1 MNNSVK
7 KRCTKILGISFAVAM
22 LLLSVGFLSLLATG
36 FVSGEPVEVHEETPI
51 ETGTTTETTTETT
64 TYTTT
69 TIITTTTTTTST
81 ETTSESTTTEVTTT
95 TTKTTPVATEKPT
108 ETITET
114 TETTVIIPAS
124 KYEGITDE
132 EYRMLV
138 LAVYLESGNQSY
150 SCKEAVASVIM
161 NRVYYND
168 TNDFPDTIMGVLTQK
183 NQFTIDL
190 SRTDTPDGDCYR
202 AVDSVLSNGS
212 VLPYNVLFFYADYC
226 NSSWLLSRQVY
237 CKIGNVYFAY

>member
-7 KRCTKILGISFAVAM
+7 KRYAKILGISFAVVM
-22 LLLSVGFLSLLATG
+22 LLFSVGFLSSLATG
-36 FVSGEPVEVHEETPI
+36 FEDDTVEVYEETTS
-51 ETGTTTETTTETT
+51 ETQTTTETT
-64 TYTTT
+64 TYIITTE
-69 TIITTTTTTTST
+69 ITTTTETTTST
-81 ETTSESTTTEVTTT
+81 ETTPESTTTEVTTT
-95 TTKTTPVATEKPT
+95 TTKTTPVTTEKPT

-114 TETTVIIPAS
+114 TTVLIPTS
-124 KYEGITDE
+124 KYDGITDE

-168 TNDFPDTIMGVLTQK
+168 TNDFPDTVIGVLTQK

-226 NSSWLLSRQVY
+226 NNSWLLSRQVY
-237 CKIGNVYFAY
+237 CKIGNIYFAY